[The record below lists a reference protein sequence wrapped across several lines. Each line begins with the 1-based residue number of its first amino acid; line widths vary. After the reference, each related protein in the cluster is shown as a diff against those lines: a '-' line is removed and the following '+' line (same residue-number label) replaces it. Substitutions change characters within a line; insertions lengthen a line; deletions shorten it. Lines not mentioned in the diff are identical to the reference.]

1 MKKIIAKQFYH
12 FPTLLMQFYYIGGE
26 ETWNVLLKKKKVTL
40 NYIFLLIRCLW
51 TVRDLVISKI
61 SEYFVV
67 SSTTLELLIKLSG

>member
-1 MKKIIAKQFYH
+1 M
-12 FPTLLMQFYYIGGE
+12 
-26 ETWNVLLKKKKVTL
+26 LLKKKKVTL